1 MVPFRKLAFI
11 PGRIVHSNEILVLL
25 GDNYFVERTC
35 KQLIEIVNRRLEN
48 IKEKIEKHRKEKEVF
63 NQQKK
68 YTSEFLNDR
77 KNMFEIKEND
87 DDTDVKQEEKKTLNR
102 RTKLTDEEIREERRR
117 LQERAKKLAVTSQ
130 KRVHFDDEKMDVDSD
145 EDENDTPREQ
155 FRKIFIHHTNTDSQP
170 VGDPSPALFPYPGA
184 IGIET

>member
-1 MVPFRKLAFI
+1 
-11 PGRIVHSNEILVLL
+11 
-25 GDNYFVERTC
+25 
-35 KQLIEIVNRRLEN
+35 IEIVNRRLEN

-77 KNMFEIKEND
+77 KTMFEIKEND
-87 DDTDVKQEEKKTLNR
+87 DDTDVKQEEKNPLNR

-130 KRVHFDDEKMDVDSD
+130 KRVHFDDE
-145 EDENDTPREQ
+145 
-155 FRKIFIHHTNTDSQP
+155 
-170 VGDPSPALFPYPGA
+170 
-184 IGIET
+184 

>member
-1 MVPFRKLAFI
+1 
-11 PGRIVHSNEILVLL
+11 
-25 GDNYFVERTC
+25 
-35 KQLIEIVNRRLEN
+35 IEIVNRRLEN

-130 KRVHFDDEKMDVDSD
+130 KRVHFDDE
-145 EDENDTPREQ
+145 
-155 FRKIFIHHTNTDSQP
+155 
-170 VGDPSPALFPYPGA
+170 
-184 IGIET
+184 